1 MWEFN
6 RPLKSSPVRKERMLL
21 RETKAKNENAL
32 MTLAMRPVREGEKA
46 IGEMNAVVVVAVREE
61 DKISLYSPE

>member
-1 MWEFN
+1 M
-6 RPLKSSPVRKERMLL
+6 PLSGI
-21 RETKAKNENAL
+21 NENAL

-46 IGEMNAVVVVAVREE
+46 TGEMNAVVVVAVREE

>member
-1 MWEFN
+1 
-6 RPLKSSPVRKERMLL
+6 MLL

-46 IGEMNAVVVVAVREE
+46 TGEINAVVVVAVREE
-61 DKISLYSPE
+61 NNGEKSRELTALLISK